1 MKHVALVA
9 LVACSAPATQ
19 HQVAPKPVQP
29 SAQPDVVD
37 AAPAP
42 TMHKLRPVIEAPH
55 TGQILELALSPD
67 GTAALTADELGG
79 IRLWPTL
86 DGKQEPRIVSM
97 PAPKQ
102 LAVTRTPG
110 GFMVV
115 SLDEVGGLYIGKLDA
130 TGRTISHVTV
140 APDPTFV
147 GMAMTDLGLLAWR
160 ADQSLVL
167 IDGDGAIK
175 HRVTTE
181 PTERVISIAVSGKRA
196 MALIDKDGTRVLR
209 WLTLD
214 RLVWGATLKLD
225 DPDRGD
231 QIALSPNGTRLATA
245 HVDPKTKIPQVQIV
259 DITKASVVSSSP
271 GLPGAAVL
279 ASGPGPAAVQFE
291 LGFLDDDNLAI
302 GSPLGIS
309 WLDIKAGEA
318 KTLDHVSNQ
327 GRRSIAF
334 GVGGGRA
341 VSAANG
347 ELQLSTPSKT
357 EYLGY
362 DIVAPRFVEAAPNG
376 ELVVGTLEKLRRVDK
391 GLTATGTAFTL
402 GKNITQFVSL
412 GGNDWLVETADSG
425 KLALNVVDIAS
436 GQVQTLRT
444 DLKESSVIMYEPSS
458 QLVTLSFGS
467 VSEVAR
473 YDAKAKRLDRVAS
486 VAKSSAYEQTLFAP
500 LAPKLAGGNQVVQ
513 VVMRER
519 PTVKWL
525 RDAKSLDKPAAT
537 VTIEGS
543 YAATDAAGHV
553 YLWRAG
559 QGGKLD
565 LEIYAD
571 GKPIAQLP
579 SDGPSLLWPDRMGK
593 TVAIVGANTIALFNA
608 STGKQLWAQDLGAI
622 QEALWLDD
630 GSLAITSG
638 GGIARLDPAAGDVT
652 TARCGWS
659 FGLAGAPHPATS
671 PVESLCAQLDR

>member
-9 LVACSAPATQ
+9 LVSCSAPATP
-19 HQVAPKPVQP
+19 HQVAPKP
-29 SAQPDVVD
+29 AQPTTPPVVAD

-42 TMHKLRPVIEAPH
+42 TMHKMRPVIEAPH

-67 GTAALTADELGG
+67 GSAALTADELGG

-97 PAPKQ
+97 PAPRQ
-102 LAVTRTPG
+102 LAVARTQS

-115 SLDEVGGLYIGKLDA
+115 SLDEGGGLYIGKLDA

-140 APDPTFV
+140 SPDPAFV

-160 ADQSLVL
+160 ADHSLAL
-167 IDGDGAIK
+167 IDGDGAIR
-175 HRVTTE
+175 HHVTTE
-181 PTERVISIAVSGKRA
+181 PAERIVSIAVSGKRA
-196 MALIDKDGTRVLR
+196 LTLLDKDGTRVLR

-214 RLVWGATLKLD
+214 RLIWGTTLKLD

-231 QIALSPNGTRLATA
+231 VIALSPSGTRIAA
-245 HVDPKTKIPQVQIV
+245 VHIDAKTKAQQLQILDV
-259 DITKASVVSSSP
+259 AK
-271 GLPGAAVL
+271 GAVL
-279 ASGPGPAAVQFE
+279 ASGPLEAQGAFE
-291 LGFLDDDNLAI
+291 LGFIDDDNLAL
-302 GSPLGIS
+302 GSQLGIT
-309 WLDIKAGEA
+309 WLDAKAGESKA
-318 KTLDHVSNQ
+318 LVRAENR
-327 GRRSIAF
+327 GLRRGVAF
-334 GVGGGRA
+334 GAGGGRA
-341 VSAANG
+341 VTVANG
-347 ELQLSTPSKT
+347 ELQLSTPSQT
-357 EYLGY
+357 QYLGY

-391 GLTATGTAFTL
+391 GLSSTGNVFSL

-425 KLALNVVDIAS
+425 KLALNVVDIAT
-436 GQVQTLRT
+436 GDVQTLRS
-444 DLKESSVIMYEPSS
+444 DLKESSVIMYEPTS

-467 VSEVAR
+467 VSEVAH
-473 YDAKAKRLDRVAS
+473 YDAKARRLDRISS
-486 VAKSSAYEQTLFAP
+486 VPKASAYEQTLFAP
-500 LAPKLAGGNQVVQ
+500 LAPKLAGGNQLVQ

-525 RDAKSLDKPAAT
+525 RDAKALDKAAAT
-537 VTIEGS
+537 VTIDGS

-571 GKPIAQLP
+571 GKAIAQLP
-579 SDGPSLLWPDRMGK
+579 SDGPSLLWPDRVGK
-593 TVAIVGANTIALFNA
+593 TVAVVGANTIALFDA
-608 STGKQLWAQDLGAI
+608 STGKQLWAQDLGSI

-630 GSLAITSG
+630 GSLAITSA
-638 GGIARLDPAAGDVT
+638 GGIARLDPTTGDVT

-659 FGLAGAPHPATS
+659 FGLSGAPHPATS
-671 PVESLCAQLDR
+671 RVESLCAQLDR

>member
-9 LVACSAPATQ
+9 LVACGSPATQ
-19 HQVAPKPVQP
+19 QRVTPQPPPSPAKPVGEG
-29 SAQPDVVD
+29 
-37 AAPAP
+37 APAP
-42 TMHKLRPVIEAPH
+42 TMHKQRPVIEAPH

-67 GTAALTADELGG
+67 GAAALTADELGG

-102 LAVTRTPG
+102 LAVARTQS

-115 SLDEVGGLYIGKLDA
+115 TLDEVGGLYIGKLDA
-130 TGRTISHVTV
+130 TGRTISHVTIS
-140 APDPTFV
+140 PDPTFI
-147 GMAMTDLGLLAWR
+147 GMAMTELGLLAWR

-175 HRVTTE
+175 HRLTTE
-181 PTERVISIAVSGKRA
+181 PAERIISIAVSGKRA
-196 MALIDKDGTRVLR
+196 MALLDKDGARVLR
-209 WLTLD
+209 WIALD
-214 RLVWGATLKLD
+214 KLAWGATLKLD
-225 DPDRGD
+225 DPDRD
-231 QIALSPNGTRLATA
+231 DEIALSPSGTRIATV
-245 HVDPKTKIPQVQIV
+245 HTDPNTKAKELRIV
-259 DITKASVVSSSP
+259 DIAK
-271 GLPGAAVL
+271 AAVVI
-279 ASGPGPAAVQFE
+279 SGNMQAPGSFE
-291 LGFLDDDNLAI
+291 LGFVDDDTLAVADQR
-302 GSPLGIS
+302 GIT
-309 WLDIKAGEA
+309 WLDTKGSTGAPVITENSG
-318 KTLDHVSNQ
+318 L
-327 GRRSIAF
+327 RRDVAF

-347 ELQLSTPSKT
+347 ELRLSTPSQSQ
-357 EYLGY
+357 YLGY

-376 ELVVGTLEKLRRVDK
+376 ELVVGTLDKLRHVDK

-412 GGNDWLVETADSG
+412 GGNDWLVEIADNG
-425 KLALNVVDIAS
+425 KLALNVVDVAS
-436 GQVQTLRT
+436 GNVQTLRT

-467 VSEVAR
+467 VSEVAH
-473 YDAKAKRLDRVAS
+473 YDAKAKRLDRVAAVS
-486 VAKSSAYEQTLFAP
+486 KSSAYEQTLFAP

-513 VVMRER
+513 VVMREK

-525 RDAKSLDKPAAT
+525 RDAKALDKPAAT

-543 YAATDAAGHV
+543 YAAADAAGHV

-571 GKPIAQLP
+571 GKSIAQLP

-593 TVAIVGANTIALFNA
+593 TVAIVGATTIALFDA
-608 STGKQLWAQDLGAI
+608 SNGKQLWAHDLGSI

-638 GGIARLDPAAGDVT
+638 GGIARLDPATGAVT

-671 PVESLCAQLDR
+671 RVESLCAQLDR